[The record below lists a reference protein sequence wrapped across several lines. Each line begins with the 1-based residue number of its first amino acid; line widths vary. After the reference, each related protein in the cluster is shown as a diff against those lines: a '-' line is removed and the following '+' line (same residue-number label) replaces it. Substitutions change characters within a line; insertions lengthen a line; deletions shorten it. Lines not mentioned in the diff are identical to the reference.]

1 MAYIQPVL
9 KCRHGIGESF
19 IIDFSAD
26 KDFDSQFLNFNEDD
40 DNENTFDKVFYCETL
55 LKKIGF
61 YLEETKMNLVKS
73 KLFGKVF
80 KYQGFKHERRVY
92 KRRKW
97 KDLNGSCY

>member
-1 MAYIQPVL
+1 LAYIQPVL

-61 YLEETKMNLVKS
+61 YLEKFLNIKVLSMKGEFIKDEN
-73 KLFGKVF
+73 GKI
-80 KYQGFKHERRVY
+80 
-92 KRRKW
+92 
-97 KDLNGSCY
+97 